1 MNTEILLKR
10 LERPKEAADVVLDTD
25 TFNEI
30 DDQYALAYM
39 LLSADRLNVK
49 AIYAA
54 PFSNEKA
61 AAPAEGMEKSYQEIL
76 NILKLMG
83 KTSFNDKVFRGSER
97 YLPDEHTPVHS
108 EAVSDLIKKAM
119 AQPKDRPLYVI
130 ALGAIT
136 NIASAILAEPEIID
150 KIVVIWLGGHA
161 LDWVDTDEF
170 NMYQDVAAA
179 RVVFGCGVPLVQL
192 PCLGVIS
199 EFRVTEPELT
209 YWLKGQNALCDYLV
223 DVTVNEGRTHEKTPF
238 WSRVIWDV
246 TAVAWLVD
254 GKFMKDRLEHSPI
267 PQYDNHYSFDARR
280 HWIKYVYQIH
290 RDALI
295 EDLFTKLRNS

>member
-1 MNTEILLKR
+1 M
-10 LERPKEAADVVLDTD
+10 
-25 TFNEI
+25 
-30 DDQYALAYM
+30 
-39 LLSADRLNVK
+39 
-49 AIYAA
+49 
-54 PFSNEKA
+54 
-61 AAPAEGMEKSYQEIL
+61 
-76 NILKLMG
+76 
-83 KTSFNDKVFRGSER
+83 
-97 YLPDEHTPVHS
+97 
-108 EAVSDLIKKAM
+108 
-119 AQPKDRPLYVI
+119 
-130 ALGAIT
+130 
-136 NIASAILAEPEIID
+136 
-150 KIVVIWLGGHA
+150 
-161 LDWVDTDEF
+161 DTDEF

-192 PCLGVIS
+192 PCLGVVS

>member
-1 MNTEILLKR
+1 
-10 LERPKEAADVVLDTD
+10 
-25 TFNEI
+25 
-30 DDQYALAYM
+30 
-39 LLSADRLNVK
+39 
-49 AIYAA
+49 
-54 PFSNEKA
+54 
-61 AAPAEGMEKSYQEIL
+61 
-76 NILKLMG
+76 
-83 KTSFNDKVFRGSER
+83 
-97 YLPDEHTPVHS
+97 
-108 EAVSDLIKKAM
+108 
-119 AQPKDRPLYVI
+119 
-130 ALGAIT
+130 
-136 NIASAILAEPEIID
+136 
-150 KIVVIWLGGHA
+150 
-161 LDWVDTDEF
+161 
-170 NMYQDVAAA
+170 MYQDVAAA

-192 PCLGVIS
+192 PCLGVVS